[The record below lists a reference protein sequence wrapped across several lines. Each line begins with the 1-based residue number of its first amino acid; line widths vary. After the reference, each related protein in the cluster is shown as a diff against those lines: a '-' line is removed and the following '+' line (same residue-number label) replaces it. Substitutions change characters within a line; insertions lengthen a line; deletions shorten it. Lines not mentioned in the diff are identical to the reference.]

1 MWERTRENGG
11 VKMSKWNI
19 PPDGGHMERPTGV
32 YFQTMTMKEIQERLK
47 KCDLIII
54 PVGSTENHGPNAPT
68 GEDTF
73 LVTRMAEQVA
83 LKTGCTVAEPI
94 WYGFHPYHHIGM
106 PGTVPVKDEAFID
119 FLVSVIAGFWNTGFR
134 KQILL
139 NGHGQE
145 FVIPVAI
152 HKFAKI
158 FQVPALIV
166 NVNWYHAIQDKFKTK
181 EEGGPYETKFI
192 HADEVETSWSLALFP
207 EFCHQE
213 WAVDTKPRGYLPEGH
228 IDKAGNLLHRPIAW
242 YGHVGGGPIEVVA
255 YPEGVVG
262 KATAASAE
270 KAKEG
275 VEALLDYLEK
285 LVNDIMERFPVG
297 KLPPAHELSQRPKE
311 ELDAALK
318 QPLSEGWRSIYSIG
332 NMW

>member
-1 MWERTRENGG
+1 MG
-11 VKMSKWNI
+11 KWKI
-19 PPDGGHMERPTGV
+19 PPDVGHMERPSGV
-32 YFQTMTMKEIQERLK
+32 YFQTMTMKQIRERLD

-54 PVGSTENHGPNAPT
+54 PVGSTENHGDNAPT

-83 LKTGCTVAEPI
+83 LATGCTVSEPV
-94 WYGFHPYHHIGM
+94 WFGFHPYHHIGM
-106 PGTVPVKDEAFID
+106 PGTIPVKDEAFVD
-119 FLVSVIAGFWNTGFR
+119 YLVSVIAGFWNTGFR

-158 FQVPALIV
+158 FQVPAVIINL
-166 NVNWYHAIQDKFKTK
+166 NWYHAIQDKFKTK
-181 EEGGPYETKFI
+181 DEGGPYETPFI

-207 EFCHQE
+207 EFIHQE
-213 WAVDTKPRGYLPEGH
+213 WAKSTQPRGYLPEGH

-242 YGHVGGGPIEVVA
+242 YGHVGGGPIEVKA

-262 KATAASAE
+262 RADLGDARKAE
-270 KAKEG
+270 DG
-275 VEALLDYLEK
+275 VKALLDYMEK
-285 LVNDIMERFPVG
+285 LVNDVMGRFPPWQ
-297 KLPPAHELSQRPKE
+297 LPPAAEMSCRSEE
-311 ELDAALK
+311 ELEALLK
-318 QPLSEGWRSIYSIG
+318 KPFEPGWRPLYAAG
-332 NMW
+332 NNWL

>member
-1 MWERTRENGG
+1 MG
-11 VKMSKWNI
+11 KWKI
-19 PPDGGHMERPTGV
+19 PPDGGSMEKPDGI
-32 YFQTMTMKEIQERLK
+32 YFQTMTAKQIRERLD

-54 PVGSTENHGPNAPT
+54 PVGSTENHGDNAPT

-83 LKTGCTVAEPI
+83 KATGCTVSEPI
-94 WYGFHPYHHIGM
+94 WFGYHPYHHIGM
-106 PGTVPVKDEAFID
+106 PGTIPVKDEVFID
-119 FLVSVIAGFWNTGFR
+119 LLVSVMAGFWNTGFR

-158 FQVPALIV
+158 FQVPAVIV
-166 NVNWYHAIQDKFKTK
+166 NLNWYHAIQDKFKTK
-181 EEGGPYETKFI
+181 DEGGPYETPFI
-192 HADEVETSWSLALFP
+192 HADEVESSWSLALFP
-207 EFCHQE
+207 EFMHQE
-213 WAVDTKPRGYLPEGH
+213 WAVDTTPKGYLPEGH

-242 YGHVGGGPIEVVA
+242 YGHVGGGPIEVKA

-262 KATAASAE
+262 KATLADAE

-275 VEALLDYLEK
+275 VEALLDYMEK
-285 LVNDIMERFPVG
+285 LVNDIMDRFPPW
-297 KLPPAHELSQRPKE
+297 KLPPAEEMSCRPKE
-311 ELDAALK
+311 ELEALLK
-318 QPLSEGWRSIYSIG
+318 KPFEPGWRPLYAAG
-332 NMW
+332 NNWL

>member
-1 MWERTRENGG
+1 MG
-11 VKMSKWNI
+11 KWQI
-19 PPDGGHMERPTGV
+19 PPEGGHMERPTGV
-32 YFQTMTMKEIQERLK
+32 YYQTMTMKQIKERLK
-47 KCDLIII
+47 ECDLIII

-94 WYGFHPYHHIGM
+94 WYGYHPYHHIGM

-119 FLVSVIAGFWNTGFR
+119 YLVSVIAGFWNTGFR

-158 FQVPALIV
+158 FQVPAIIINL
-166 NVNWYHAIQDKFKTK
+166 NWYHAIQDKFKTK
-181 EEGGPYETKFI
+181 EEGGPYETPFI

-207 EFCHQE
+207 ELMHQE
-213 WAVDTKPRGYLPEGH
+213 WAVDTEPKGFLPEGH

-262 KATAASAE
+262 KATLASEE
-270 KAKEG
+270 KAREG

-285 LVNDIMERFPVG
+285 LVRDIMERFPPG
-297 KLPPAHELSQRPKE
+297 KLPPSEMLSQRPKE
-311 ELDAALK
+311 ELDALTK
-318 QPLSEGWRSIYSIG
+318 EPLTEGWRNLYTAG
-332 NMW
+332 NLWG